1 MSEIDELEGTTVSD
15 VAAARL
21 LRGVL
26 VLVVLAALVAAFIG
40 AASWAVAAG
49 DEEPPLGA
57 VDIGY
62 LQDMIDHHGQA
73 IVISETYLADQ
84 PDGPAA
90 PYARE
95 VIQYQE
101 RDIDRMEAMLGSVG
115 FDRGV
120 EDRVGMVWMGEPYPV
135 GEMPGM
141 QPPALVDELDAA
153 TGTAADLLFFDLMTD
168 HHIGGVHMAEYA
180 ADFAENPTVAQLAAD
195 TAYNQAIEVVEYDT
209 ARQRLGLPPR

>member
-1 MSEIDELEGTTVSD
+1 MSEIDELERSTMSD
-15 VAAARL
+15 VAAERL

-26 VLVVLAALVAAFIG
+26 VLVGLAALAAAFIG
-40 AASWAVAAG
+40 AASWALAAD

-57 VDIGY
+57 VDVGY

-73 IVISETYLADQ
+73 LLISETYLADQ
-84 PDGPAA
+84 PEGPAA

-101 RDIDRMEAMLGSVG
+101 RDIARMEAMLDGIG

-120 EDRVGMVWMGEPYPV
+120 PDRMAMVWMGEPYPV

-141 QPPALVDELDAA
+141 QSRERIDELDAA
-153 TGTAADLLFFDLMTD
+153 TGAEADLLFFDLMTD

-180 ADFAENPTVAQLAAD
+180 ADFAENETVAQLAAD

-209 ARQRLGLPPR
+209 SRQRLGIPPR